1 MEVVKQLSAEL
12 EVELS
17 AEFCNSLSYVA
28 RLLAHV
34 FFIVEACHIHSYQS
48 IRSVIFTN
56 KNYIPP
62 CRTLSTFLDAQA
74 RIYEYGYCGCPV
86 RNCRR
91 NHKKR
96 AIDDRPYELTEVPT
110 KAVPYKAAAGALKSG
125 SFTVFSAV
133 PIPGTGTKRIR
144 RCLNAPLKEAGAA
157 CRRGPIQQS
166 ERSAKNPMPLRR
178 AF

>member
-34 FFIVEACHIHSYQS
+34 FFIVEACHIHSHQS

-62 CRTLSTFLDAQA
+62 CRPLSTFLDAHAFTNTVIAAA
-74 RIYEYGYCGCPV
+74 RY

-110 KAVPYKAAAGALKSG
+110 KTVPYKAAAGALKSG
-125 SFTVFSAV
+125 SFTFD
-133 PIPGTGTKRIR
+133 
-144 RCLNAPLKEAGAA
+144 
-157 CRRGPIQQS
+157 
-166 ERSAKNPMPLRR
+166 
-178 AF
+178 